1 MSKINGKILLFVLA
15 AFIFSACS
23 QNKKTE
29 EQYLSSAKTIL
40 DSAIAKNDQNL
51 FKESIKTYED
61 FIKDYPNSPNVIS
74 SYFSVGNIYNDN
86 LKDYPNA
93 IKTYKMISEKFP
105 DKKEA
110 KNSLFLIAFIY
121 DNYLQD
127 KENAKTAYKNFLAK
141 YPTDTDPNDN
151 LSGSAKVMLESLESG
166 KSIEDMIMKNIEN
179 QTDDKTQAGEKKDEK
194 KDGMKKEEKKDPGK
208 EPMKNMKM
216 EAPDANKDQPA
227 PPKIE
232 KK

>member
-1 MSKINGKILLFVLA
+1 LV
-15 AFIFSACS
+15 CH
-23 QNKKTE
+23 
-29 EQYLSSAKTIL
+29 SAKR
-40 DSAIAKNDQNL
+40 DQ
-51 FKESIKTYED
+51 KKIHYEE
-61 FIKDYPNSPNVIS
+61 FIKEYPNSANVIS
-74 SYFSVGNIYNDN
+74 AYFSIGNIYNDN
-86 LKDYPNA
+86 LKKYPDA
-93 IKTYKMISEKFP
+93 IKEYKLITEKFP

-179 QTDDKTQAGEKKDEK
+179 QPDDQKQAGDKKDEK
-194 KDGMKKEEKKDPGK
+194 KESMKKEEKKDPDK
-208 EPMKNMKM
+208 EPMKQMKM
-216 EAPDANKDQPA
+216 NAPDPNTDQGA
-227 PPKIE
+227 PPKTE